1 MIQTHHDIFLWT
13 NRGKY
18 GFSKGFHKGKKR
30 DRMAGQKSAPE
41 GGEFQEITHTFQTLV
56 NKNKIPK
63 IPKFKNLTLKCSIKF
78 GQSLTPPF
86 FKLSKFK
93 RPKSKVLHEIWAG
106 PWPPPY
112 GHWRNLSGFFLK
124 MASLIPGIFSRFC
137 QHASWIKGNMSN
149 MID

>member
-1 MIQTHHDIFLWT
+1 MKYSYEQIEGSMGFPRDFIRER
-13 NRGKY
+13 RGIEWQAKNLLQ
-18 GFSKGFHKGKKR
+18 R
-30 DRMAGQKSAPE
+30 

-106 PWPPPY
+106 P
-112 GHWRNLSGFFLK
+112 
-124 MASLIPGIFSRFC
+124 
-137 QHASWIKGNMSN
+137 
-149 MID
+149 